1 MYEYPDRPRVTVD
14 EYPDRSRVTVER
26 VDGRFVLLGLIVAI
40 TFVVARDLEPARPA
54 ALVARER
61 AADRVLVE
69 VDRTQLCYR
78 ARRRRYAETVP
89 SLLFAGGRFMRLAL
103 RHELDIHLEGGG
115 DGYVQRITGEGI
127 DLELERRGASV
138 VRLEVGDRPAPVLA
152 DVC

>member
-1 MYEYPDRPRVTVD
+1 
-14 EYPDRSRVTVER
+14 
-26 VDGRFVLLGLIVAI
+26 VDGRLVLLGLVVAI

-54 ALVARER
+54 AVLARER

-78 ARRRRYAETVP
+78 QRRRRYAETIP

-115 DGYVQRITGEGI
+115 DRYAQRITGEGI
-127 DLELERRGASV
+127 DLALERRGGEL
-138 VRLEVGDRPAPVLA
+138 VRLQVGDRPAPRLA
-152 DVC
+152 AAC